1 MEKEQNMAKAKGFPG
16 VYGILCLQNRKW
28 YIGSSENVPRR
39 IAEHRNQLR
48 RNDHYQLPRLQ
59 VDWNTYGEA
68 AFTFV
73 VFDHGSGLIWQHE
86 YHLIEALK
94 TLEHQQGYNKM
105 LGGQWGIEARIR
117 NTEAK
122 LVRYGH
128 FKRLPGIP
136 AESPMTS
143 AYIETMVL

>member
-1 MEKEQNMAKAKGFPG
+1 MTKTNNHPG
-16 VYGILCLQNRKW
+16 VYGILCLQNPKW
-28 YIGSSENVPRR
+28 YIGSSENVARR

-48 RNDHYQLPRLQ
+48 RNDHYHLPRLQ
-59 VDWNTYGEA
+59 ADWNTYGED

-73 VFDHGSGLIWQHE
+73 VFDHGSRLIWQHE

-117 NTEAK
+117 NTETK

-136 AESPMTS
+136 AESPMIS